1 MYGKVLVD
9 EVLGWERCRES
20 ACVLERTCWRGS
32 VGHREEEA
40 ELGSERRGQVENLPL
55 EINALSES
63 VP

>member
-1 MYGKVLVD
+1 MKCWDGRDAEKAL
-9 EVLGWERCRES
+9 
-20 ACVLERTCWRGS
+20 ACWRGS